1 LCFIHSTDFPQ
12 DKNNTPNTLL
22 KGDGMQQNAKQI
34 KSNALDVSQM
44 KSERFQNKL
53 DACEFHLKTL
63 NDISKDIY
71 GSVETDTILKN
82 FLLMSMGNFGIIK
95 GFVLLMGANQTPKD
109 QFVSIG
115 FQENEVDKLR
125 HHCKQCAFHGKNH
138 DAAVAGRSI
147 QCREVVPHGIEDIFP
162 FLVEPDSQGILGLG
176 PRLMADNYTASEQ
189 ELLETLIN
197 SLVVALTNAKSFE
210 SMADLNQS
218 LEEKN
223 SELSNALIE
232 LKAEMRKNKILESVK
247 DNLSKFVPI
256 AVSQAIKESPT
267 GSMPDSKTQD
277 LSVLFLDI
285 EGYTRLCEKLG
296 GSKVNTIIEKHFS
309 VFMDAIHANNGD
321 VNETAGDGLMVL
333 FLSEDKQTN
342 ALEAAQTALTIQKE
356 TVGISKEIFSLYKPL
371 EINIGINSGSALVG
385 AAKFESIAG
394 SRWTYT
400 ARGSLINI
408 AARIGALA
416 SGGQTLVSKSTAQ
429 RIAGQHLLK
438 DLGKFELKNVKDKV
452 DVFQLC

>member
-1 LCFIHSTDFPQ
+1 MVFRSIIRFSTKY
-12 DKNNTPNTLL
+12 KNNTPNTLL
-22 KGDGMQQNAKQI
+22 KGGGMQQNTKQI
-34 KSNALDVSQM
+34 KSNTLDVFQM
-44 KSERFQNKL
+44 GSERVQDEL
-53 DACEFHLKTL
+53 AACEFHLKTL

-71 GSVETDTILKN
+71 GSVETDTIMKN
-82 FLLMSMGNFGIIK
+82 FLLMSMGNFGILK
-95 GFVLLMGANQTPKD
+95 GFVLLMGANETPKD
-109 QFVSIG
+109 HFVSIG
-115 FQENEVDKLR
+115 FQEYEVNMLR
-125 HHCKQCAFHGKNH
+125 RHCKQCALHGKEH
-138 DAAVAGRSI
+138 DATVAGRSI
-147 QCREVVPHGIEDIFP
+147 QCREVVPHGVEDIFP
-162 FLVEPDSQGILGLG
+162 FLVEPKSQGILGLG

-189 ELLETLIN
+189 ELIETLIN

-223 SELSNALIE
+223 AELGNALIE
-232 LKAEMRKNKILESVK
+232 LKAEMHKNEILESVK
-247 DNLSKFVPI
+247 DNLSKFVPV
-256 AVSQAIKESPT
+256 AVSQAIEKSTT
-267 GSMPDSKTQD
+267 GSMPGSKTQD

-296 GSKVNTIIEKHFS
+296 GNEVSTIIEKHFS

-333 FLSEDKQTN
+333 FLNEDMQTN
-342 ALEAAQTALTIQKE
+342 ALEAARTALAIQKE
-356 TVGISKEIFSLYKPL
+356 TANISKEIFSLYKPL
-371 EINIGINSGSALVG
+371 EINVGINSGKALVG
-385 AAKFESIAG
+385 AAKFNSIAG

-416 SGGQTLVSKSTAQ
+416 SGGQTLVAKSTAQ
-429 RIAGQHLLK
+429 RISSQHPLK

-452 DVFQLC
+452 DVFQL